1 MNFAESSNVSSETTY
16 NTSFLVTLVSIATLG
31 GFLFGY
37 DTSIIAGAQLYF
49 VNDWPDI
56 TSS

>member
-1 MNFAESSNVSSETTY
+1 MTPDTEVSYNVG
-16 NTSFLVTLVSIATLG
+16 FLSLLVMIATLG

-49 VNDWPDI
+49 SKDWPEI
-56 TSS
+56 TVS